1 MFKIN
6 VDCFTK
12 VFLSVMLVLLGIT
25 TVIAQEGSATLRG
38 EVLDPSGAVV
48 PGATVSIVN
57 QETGLNRRSV
67 TTSDSGDYVFAA
79 LTPGLYRITV
89 EASGFKKS
97 VKEDVRL
104 SVGETQEFK
113 FSMETGGAQ
122 ETVTVTT
129 EEPLVETSTSKIG
142 GQISQAELTELPS
155 VNRNFIGFVGLLP
168 GVVPNIST
176 ESFGSDSVSVNG
188 QDPRFN
194 NFTLDGANNNDDVIG
209 QDPRFNNF
217 TLDGA
222 NRFGSRSGISGS
234 DQSVQC

>member
-97 VKEDVRL
+97 VKEDV
-104 SVGETQEFK
+104 
-113 FSMETGGAQ
+113 
-122 ETVTVTT
+122 
-129 EEPLVETSTSKIG
+129 
-142 GQISQAELTELPS
+142 
-155 VNRNFIGFVGLLP
+155 
-168 GVVPNIST
+168 
-176 ESFGSDSVSVNG
+176 
-188 QDPRFN
+188 
-194 NFTLDGANNNDDVIG
+194 
-209 QDPRFNNF
+209 
-217 TLDGA
+217 
-222 NRFGSRSGISGS
+222 
-234 DQSVQC
+234 